1 MTRGQAIAGTAGL
14 LLPTAVAAACGSAL
28 IAVSPEGL
36 LAPRWWWAALIAA
49 IVLGCIAIVVFRPAG
64 DGLVMPIAGM
74 LTVIGATVIA
84 RLEPPL
90 SSNPNVPFD
99 LLTRHL
105 LSIGAG
111 LAACVAIALA
121 VRPVTLR
128 RYKYT
133 WLVLTL
139 ALLGLTIL
147 FGQDIRGARLWLR
160 IGPVQVQ
167 PSELL
172 RITLVAWLA
181 GYLDERRDLIAID
194 PHDRRFRIPPIP
206 HLLPIA
212 GIGMVSVAALVLQND
227 LGTSLLLFGI
237 ALSMLYAAT
246 GSAAYVG
253 IGLAGF
259 AGLAAVAGQVAPR
272 LGVRVQNWTDPWRD
286 PLASG
291 FQQVQ
296 SEYAL
301 SAGGLFGAGLGR
313 GMPQAIPDVHTDF
326 VLSAIGEEL
335 GLAGAVAVLLLLLL
349 IAWRGFAIG
358 LAAPDGFER
367 LLAIG
372 LSAGLAIQTLLIAGG
387 VVRLIPLT
395 GLTLPFVSFGGSSTV
410 ANWIIAGLLVSVSL
424 SAGRPR
430 QGP

>member
-1 MTRGQAIAGTAGL
+1 VSRTQALARSASL
-14 LLPTAVAAACGSAL
+14 LLPLAVAAAAGSAL
-28 IAVSPEGL
+28 IAASPDGL
-36 LAPRWWWAALIAA
+36 LAPQWWWAGLLAGLGVACGAVAIA
-49 IVLGCIAIVVFRPAG
+49 RPAA
-64 DGLVMPIAGM
+64 DQVLMPIAGM
-74 LTVIGATVIA
+74 LTVVGSTVIA
-84 RLEPPL
+84 RLEQPL
-90 SSNPNVPFD
+90 LDNPNVPFD
-99 LLTRHL
+99 LLARHL
-105 LSIGAG
+105 ISVAAG
-111 LAACVAIALA
+111 LLACVSIVLA

-139 ALLGLTIL
+139 ALLALTIL

-181 GYLDERRDLIAID
+181 GYLDERRDLIAPD
-194 PHDRRFRIPPIP
+194 PHGGRFRLPPIP
-206 HLLPIA
+206 YLLPIV
-212 GIGMVSVAALVLQND
+212 GIGAVSVAALVLQND

-237 ALSMLYAAT
+237 ALAMLYAAT
-246 GSAAYVG
+246 GAAAYVV

-259 AGLAAVAGQVAPR
+259 AGLAVVAGQVAPR
-272 LGVRVQNWTDPWRD
+272 LAIRVQNWADPWRD

-301 SAGGLFGAGLGR
+301 SAGGFFGAGLGR
-313 GMPQAIPDVHTDF
+313 GMPDAIPDVHTDF

-335 GLAGAVAVLLLLLL
+335 GLAGTVAVLLLLLL
-349 IAWRGFAIG
+349 LAWRGLVIG
-358 LAAPDGFER
+358 LGAPDGFDR
-367 LLAIG
+367 LLAVG

-387 VVRLIPLT
+387 VIRLLPLT

-410 ANWIIAGLLVSVSL
+410 ANWIIAGLLISVSL
-424 SAGRPR
+424 SARR
-430 QGP
+430 R